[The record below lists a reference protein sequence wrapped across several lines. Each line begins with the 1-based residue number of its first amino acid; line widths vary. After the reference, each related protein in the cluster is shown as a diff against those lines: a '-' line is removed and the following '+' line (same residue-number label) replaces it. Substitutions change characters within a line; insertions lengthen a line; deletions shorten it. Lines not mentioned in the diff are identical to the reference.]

1 MTTDS
6 RYLSNSLAIDGGT
19 PVRTTPL
26 PWELPGAYYIDEEEK
41 RLINQ
46 VIDARSPF
54 RFYGLN
60 AQGMVDQLE
69 AEWCSTFGH
78 KHALGVNSGSA
89 ALHIALCAFG
99 VGPGDEVLVP
109 GYMWVSCMSA
119 IVRTGAIPR
128 LVDIDGSFCMDPA
141 DLERKI
147 GPRSKAVLIVNMSGV
162 MGRNDRIAAICRKH
176 KLRLLEDCAQAI
188 GATLKGRPAGS
199 FGDIGIYSFQLNKN
213 MTSGEGGLLVTEDA
227 DLYKRC
233 TALHDLGY
241 ARNEEGRLDPS
252 DERYQYWGTG
262 SRMSELAGAMALA
275 QMRKVRTITGNMRAA
290 KWKIREAIKDIPG
303 IVLREV
309 DDPAGDTGPV
319 LITVYPTADACQ
331 RFVDAIRAEGV
342 RGPDG
347 SLTCITM
354 REWGMHW
361 YFNIPSL
368 VKKRSNAHDGFP
380 WTHPS
385 NAFAAGYN
393 YERGAL
399 PVCDDLSYRAAL
411 LTVSS
416 VLSDQDIEDI
426 IAAFRKVGNAFAT
439 THLKAAE

>member
-1 MTTDS
+1 MTADT
-6 RYLSNSLAIDGGT
+6 RHLSNRLAIDGGT
-19 PVRTTPL
+19 PVRSTPL

-41 RLINQ
+41 RLVNQ

-60 AQGMVDQLE
+60 AQGMVDRLE
-69 AEWCSTFGH
+69 SEWCSTFGH

-89 ALHIALCAFG
+89 ALHIALAAFG

-147 GPRSKAVLIVNMSGV
+147 GPRSKAVLFVNMSGA
-162 MGRNDRIAAICRKH
+162 MGRNDRIAEICRKH
-176 KLRLLEDCAQAI
+176 NLRLLEDCVQAI
-188 GATLKGRPAGS
+188 GGSLKGRSAGS

-213 MTSGEGGLLVTEDA
+213 MTSGEGGLLVTEDE

-233 TALHDLGY
+233 VALHDLGY
-241 ARNEEGRLDPS
+241 ARTAEGRLDPS
-252 DERYQYWGTG
+252 DERYQYWGIG
-262 SRMSELAGAMALA
+262 SRMSELSGAMALA
-275 QMRKVRTITGNMRAA
+275 QMRKVRAITAKMREA

-303 IVLREV
+303 IALREI

-319 LITVYPTADACQ
+319 LITVYPTAEACQ
-331 RFVDAIRAEGV
+331 RFVEAIRAEGV
-342 RGPDG
+342 RGPEG

-368 VKKRSNAHDGFP
+368 VKKRSNAKEGFP
-380 WTHPS
+380 WTHPA
-385 NAFAAGYN
+385 NAFATDYSYAKGQ
-393 YERGAL
+393 L
-399 PVCDDLSYRAAL
+399 PVCDAMSERAAL
-411 LTVSS
+411 LTVAS
-416 VLSDQDIEDI
+416 VLKDADIDDI

-439 THLKAAE
+439 YMKAAD

>member
-1 MTTDS
+1 MTADT
-6 RYLSNSLAIDGGT
+6 RHLSNRLAIDGGT
-19 PVRTTPL
+19 PVRSTPL

-41 RLINQ
+41 RLVNQ

-60 AQGMVDQLE
+60 AQGMVDRLE
-69 AEWCSTFGH
+69 SEWCSTFGH

-89 ALHIALCAFG
+89 ALHIALAAFG

-147 GPRSKAVLIVNMSGV
+147 GPRSKAVLFVNMSGA
-162 MGRNDRIAAICRKH
+162 MGRNDRIAEICRKH
-176 KLRLLEDCAQAI
+176 NLRLLEDCAQAI
-188 GATLKGRPAGS
+188 GGSLKGRSAGS

-213 MTSGEGGLLVTEDA
+213 MTSGEGGLLVTEDE

-233 TALHDLGY
+233 VALHDLGY
-241 ARNEEGRLDPS
+241 ARTAEGRLDPS
-252 DERYQYWGTG
+252 DERYQYWGIG
-262 SRMSELAGAMALA
+262 SRMSELSGAMALA
-275 QMRKVRTITGNMRAA
+275 QMRKVRAITAKMREA

-303 IVLREV
+303 IALREI

-319 LITVYPTADACQ
+319 LITVYPTAEACQ
-331 RFVDAIRAEGV
+331 RFVEAIRAEGV
-342 RGPDG
+342 RGPEG

-368 VKKRSNAHDGFP
+368 VKKRSNAKEGFP
-380 WTHPS
+380 WTHPA
-385 NAFAAGYN
+385 NAFATDYSYAKGQ
-393 YERGAL
+393 L
-399 PVCDDLSYRAAL
+399 PVCDAMSERAAL
-411 LTVSS
+411 LTVAS
-416 VLSDQDIEDI
+416 VLKDADIDDI
-426 IAAFRKVGNAFAT
+426 IAAFRKVGNAFASYM
-439 THLKAAE
+439 KAAD